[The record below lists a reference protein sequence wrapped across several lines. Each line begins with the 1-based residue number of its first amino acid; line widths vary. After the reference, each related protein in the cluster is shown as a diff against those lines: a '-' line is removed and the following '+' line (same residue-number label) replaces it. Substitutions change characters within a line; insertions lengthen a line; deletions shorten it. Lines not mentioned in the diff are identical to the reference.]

1 MLVIRHFIVPMRLLK
16 NSLSFLITG
25 IIIFSFFV
33 FWSYFN
39 TPRNFFVLSDK
50 PSTTT
55 TTEPQEVS
63 LLTIG
68 DIMLSR
74 GVAYKISKNNS
85 EYPFAKMKDILWK
98 SDLVFGN
105 LEGPIIEGRT
115 IANGEMVFRIDPN
128 LVSVLADNNIGI
140 LSLANNHIPNFGEEG
155 IKSTLTKLGYQNIH
169 TVGAGQGEDAY
180 RATIVNVKGIKI
192 AFLAYSDPMTAQL
205 GYAATEDHYGVAL
218 MDNSRLKND
227 IAMAKENADVV
238 VVYMHSGEEY
248 ETVPTARQVN
258 FAHLAIDNGADLV
271 IGSHAHVVQSIEKYQ
286 NKYIVYGLGNFIFD
300 QMFSLPT
307 RQGVMA
313 RFILTKAG
321 IKSVEFLPYL
331 INDYCQPT
339 PVEGNDAAKILRLLK
354 IPAS

>member
-1 MLVIRHFIVPMRLLK
+1 MRLFK
-16 NSLSFLITG
+16 TSLSFLITG

-39 TPRNFFVLSDK
+39 TPHNFSVISNV
-50 PSTTT
+50 PTTTT

-63 LLTIG
+63 LLTLG

-74 GVAYKISKNNS
+74 GVAYKISKHTP
-85 EYPFAKMKDILWK
+85 EYPFIKVKDTLWK

-105 LEGPIIEGRT
+105 LEGPIIEGRE
-115 IANGEMVFRIDPN
+115 IANGEMVFRMDPN
-128 LVSVLADNNIGI
+128 LVSVLSDNNIGI

-155 IKSTLTKLGYQNIH
+155 IKSTITKLGYQNIH

-180 RATIVNVKGIKI
+180 KATIVNVKGIKI
-192 AFLAYSDPMTAQL
+192 AFLAYSDPMTTQS
-205 GYAATEDHYGVAL
+205 GYAAAEDHYGIAQ
-218 MDNSRLKND
+218 MDSSRLKSD
-227 IAMAKENADVV
+227 IAVAKESADLVV
-238 VVYMHSGEEY
+238 IYMHSGEEY
-248 ETVPTARQVN
+248 ETNPTSRQIN
-258 FAHLAIDNGADLV
+258 FAHMAIDNGADLV
-271 IGSHAHVVQSIEKYQ
+271 IGSHAHVVQSVEKYQ

-313 RFILTKAG
+313 KFILTKAG
-321 IKSVEFLPYL
+321 VKSVEFLPYL

-339 PVEGNDAAKILRLLK
+339 PVEGNDANKILKLLK
-354 IPAS
+354 LALPQK